1 MFPESLLVQLLKVML
16 HPDIEVR
23 VGAHQIFS
31 ILLVPSSNRPRHE
44 VASLR
49 SGFLYQSRR
58 WHSSTA
64 SAFASITARLEKLRR
79 EKDGA
84 KADKHRSNVHEDSE
98 ERDSVEEDCK
108 QGRGRKNSPNFY
120 KISSI
125 IDRKAGSIGLNEAV
139 SSFPACIRNHNRLVC
154 EVL

>member
-1 MFPESLLVQLLKVML
+1 ML
-16 HPDIEVR
+16 HPDLEVR

-31 ILLVPSSNRPRHE
+31 ILVVPSSNRPRHE

-58 WHSSTA
+58 WHSNTA
-64 SAFASITARLEKLRR
+64 SAFSSITARLEKLRR

-84 KADKHRSNVHEDSE
+84 KTEKRRNNSLDNFE
-98 ERDSVEEDCK
+98 EKDHVEEDCK
-108 QGRGRKNSPNFY
+108 PGRGRKNSPKFY

-125 IDRKAGSIGLNEAV
+125 IDRKAGSIGLNETV
-139 SSFPACIRNHNRLVC
+139 SNFLILPKNHNC
-154 EVL
+154 

>member
-1 MFPESLLVQLLKVML
+1 ML
-16 HPDIEVR
+16 HPDLEVR
-23 VGAHQIFS
+23 VGAHQILS
-31 ILLVPSSNRPRHE
+31 ILLVPSSNRSRHE

-58 WHSSTA
+58 WHSNTA
-64 SAFASITARLEKLRR
+64 SAFASITARLEKLRK

-84 KADKHRSNVHEDSE
+84 KAEKHGNSFHDDFEEKDNVEQDF
-98 ERDSVEEDCK
+98 K

-125 IDRKAGSIGLNEAV
+125 MDRKAGSVSLNEAV
-139 SSFPACIRNHNRLVC
+139 RNFLIFIRIITG
-154 EVL
+154 

>member
-1 MFPESLLVQLLKVML
+1 ML
-16 HPDIEVR
+16 HPDIEAR

-31 ILLVPSSNRPRHE
+31 ILLIPSSNRLRHE

-58 WHSSTA
+58 WHSNTSST
-64 SAFASITARLEKLRR
+64 FASITARLEKLRK
-79 EKDGA
+79 EKGA
-84 KADKHRSNVHEDSE
+84 PKAEKQWNNPHDNFE
-98 ERDSVEEDCK
+98 ERETVEEDCK

-125 IDRKAGSIGLNEAV
+125 IDRTAGPISLNDAV
-139 SSFPACIRNHNRLVC
+139 SYIINS
-154 EVL
+154 